1 MFARDA
7 ETIQNLLR
15 SVLAFLVVLELACGA
30 FVTSHVVVETAAF
43 VLVMWESVMFF
54 FACLAVSTPP
64 FKKVLAHSF
73 GNDFG

>member
-43 VLVMWESVMFF
+43 VLMMWECMMFF
-54 FACLAVSTPP
+54 FACLAVSAPS
-64 FKKVLAHSF
+64 FKEVLTYSF

>member
-43 VLVMWESVMFF
+43 VLMMWESVMFL
-54 FACLAVSTPP
+54 FACLAIPTSS
-64 FKKVLAHSF
+64 FQEVLAHSF
-73 GNDFG
+73 SNDRC